1 MQMNDNGELFWKLL
15 EPEYLPGMM
24 FCRKLMGDRDRGDD
38 LYQDALVNALTGFER
53 LREKKAFKSW
63 FYRVMINTFKATI
76 RRPWWKRRVAM
87 TSELEL
93 QLVGDNPLE
102 VHTARRWLKRAFE
115 AVSPE
120 EQALTVLHELEE
132 WNIKE
137 LAELYGTTEGSI
149 KARLFRARRKM
160 KNALLKF
167 SRKPA
172 ALKAMPEMI
181 RKGSRCDAV
190 KPSVE

>member
-1 MQMNDNGELFWKLL
+1 MQMKDKGELFWKLL
-15 EPEYLPGMM
+15 EPEYLQGMM
-24 FCRKLMGDRDRGDD
+24 FCRKLMGDRDGGDD

-53 LREKKAFKSW
+53 LRNPKAFKPW
-63 FYRVMINTFKATI
+63 FYRVMINTFRGTI

-87 TSELEL
+87 TAKIEL
-93 QLVGDNPLE
+93 QLVGDNPIAA
-102 VHTARRWLKRAFE
+102 HTARRWLKRAFE

-137 LAELYGTTEGSI
+137 LAELYGSTEGSI

-160 KNALLKF
+160 KKALLKF
-167 SRKPA
+167 SRKPVAQKA
-172 ALKAMPEMI
+172 APEMI